1 MGTEDMIYT
10 DLIKKAMIL
19 SYESHRGQYDK
30 GGLPYIFHPFH
41 LAEQMSTE
49 ETVVIALLHDVIEDT
64 EYTIQDIAD
73 MGFPQVVLDALMC
86 LTHDKAVPYMDYI
99 SKIKQNPLARVVKL
113 ADLQHNSD
121 VSRLNSVDEETVQRI
136 QKYKKAIAL
145 LSE

>member
-1 MGTEDMIYT
+1 MIYT

-19 SYESHRGQYDK
+19 SYEAHRGQYDK

-86 LTHDKAVPYMDYI
+86 LTHAPVF
-99 SKIKQNPLARVVKL
+99 QPLLR
-113 ADLQHNSD
+113 DLCTQTSD
-121 VSRLNSVDEETVQRI
+121 HCALQTHTGQR
-136 QKYKKAIAL
+136 YPL
-145 LSE
+145 HTCGE

>member
-1 MGTEDMIYT
+1 MIYT

-19 SYESHRGQYDK
+19 SYEAHRGQYDK

-41 LAEQMSTE
+41 LAEQMSKE
-49 ETVVIALLHDVIEDT
+49 ETVVIALLHDVIEDA

>member
-1 MGTEDMIYT
+1 
-10 DLIKKAMIL
+10 
-19 SYESHRGQYDK
+19 
-30 GGLPYIFHPFH
+30 
-41 LAEQMSTE
+41 MSTE

>member
-1 MGTEDMIYT
+1 MEKITVAITKANTAVEEKYRLNPED
-10 DLIKKAMIL
+10 
-19 SYESHRGQYDK
+19 
-30 GGLPYIFHPFH
+30 
-41 LAEQMSTE
+41 
-49 ETVVIALLHDVIEDT
+49 
-64 EYTIQDIAD
+64 IQDITD

>member
-1 MGTEDMIYT
+1 M
-10 DLIKKAMIL
+10 LFR
-19 SYESHRGQYDK
+19 S
-30 GGLPYIFHPFH
+30 GLPYIFHPFH

-64 EYTIQDIAD
+64 EYTIQDITD

>member
-1 MGTEDMIYT
+1 MIYT

-19 SYESHRGQYDK
+19 SYEAHRGQYDK

-99 SKIKQNPLARVVKL
+99 SKIKHIWRHYPR
-113 ADLQHNSD
+113 
-121 VSRLNSVDEETVQRI
+121 
-136 QKYKKAIAL
+136 
-145 LSE
+145 